1 MEVIRTIREKLEKA
15 GLLPLRTQAVLSEK
29 LLRDRLDNLLPRL
42 MDECDVDM
50 WLITAYENNEDPI
63 MKTLLTWDMRTA
75 RRLSAI
81 MFCRNKETGAI
92 DRLTWGI
99 PFAKMKEFYTPVKE
113 GNESLAEGV
122 SRMIA
127 KYQPKAVEINTK
139 GEYGGFCDGLSASL
153 LEDLKKMPAEHAAL
167 LQPAERIS
175 TRWLE
180 TMTDGELE
188 VMEVLVEVTEDIIK
202 AAYSRDVITPG
213 VTTTEDVEW
222 FMRHVMAECQLDF
235 WFGPDIDLQR
245 KGTPAYGFGGVIE
258 AGDLVHCD
266 IGVYLKYIPVL
277 TDKQWMAYVLRE
289 GEQAA
294 PKGVH
299 DLFAQG
305 NRFQDI
311 SCEGYLAGRTGNAV
325 FHDGVNKAKAEGLTP
340 SLYCHG
346 LGTFGHG
353 AGPIIGRWDHQDSI
367 YPRGELPVGESTS
380 YALELNIRGDLP
392 EWDGQNVRISLEE
405 DIHVKQA
412 PRFVHGRQERII
424 EI

>member
-1 MEVIRTIREKLEKA
+1 MDVISVIRNKLEKA
-15 GLLPLRTQAVLSEK
+15 GLLPLRTQAELSEK

-50 WLITAYENNEDPI
+50 WLITAYENNEDPV
-63 MKTLLTWDMRTA
+63 MKTMLTWDMRTA

-81 MFCRNKETGAI
+81 LLCRNPETGAI

-99 PFAKMKEFYTPVKE
+99 PFAKMEEFYTPIKV
-113 GNESLAEGV
+113 GNETLAEGV
-122 SRMIA
+122 SRMIE
-127 KYQPKAVEINTK
+127 KYRPRAVEINTK

-153 LEDLKKMPAEHAAL
+153 YADLQKMPPEHAAL
-167 LQPAERIS
+167 LRPSERLS

-180 TMTDGELE
+180 TMTDGELK

-245 KGTPAYGFGGVIE
+245 KGVDDYGFGGVIE

-266 IGVYLKYIPVL
+266 IGVYLKYLPVL

-289 GEQAA
+289 GETEA
-294 PKGVH
+294 PAGVH
-299 DLFAQG
+299 ALFAQG

-325 FHDGVNKAKAEGLTP
+325 FHDGVDKAKAEGLTP
-340 SLYCHG
+340 SLYCH
-346 LGTFGHG
+346 
-353 AGPIIGRWDHQDSI
+353 
-367 YPRGELPVGESTS
+367 
-380 YALELNIRGDLP
+380 
-392 EWDGQNVRISLEE
+392 
-405 DIHVKQA
+405 
-412 PRFVHGRQERII
+412 
-424 EI
+424 